1 MYKNKIIY
9 SLDKHDDIKEG
20 IISIKSMH
28 DLNGF
33 EDIVTYLNYSK
44 NEDLSYS
51 ADLNDSLTKNVFTI
65 AYMFQKNQFI

>member
-1 MYKNKIIY
+1 
-9 SLDKHDDIKEG
+9 
-20 IISIKSMH
+20 MH

-33 EDIVTYLNYSK
+33 EDIVTYLDYSK
-44 NEDLSYS
+44 NENLSYC

>member
-1 MYKNKIIY
+1 
-9 SLDKHDDIKEG
+9 
-20 IISIKSMH
+20 MH

-65 AYMFQKNQFI
+65 YFKTLLYKINFYLLNN